1 MKIKNWMTTLM
12 CCTVVGLMG
21 TSGFAQQTKKTN
33 VIWIITDEHN
43 FRTLSCYREQLS
55 PDQAYQWGKEA
66 AVETPNIDALAKN
79 GILFNRMYCS
89 AAVCTASRASMFTGM
104 YPMTLGIPN
113 NSNKKGDGKYLK
125 PNVTTIADVLSKAG
139 YFTGYAGKWHLAE
152 SRSADGNKDHDEWWS
167 PYPTGHPDDTY
178 GFQDKRY
185 MFNGG
190 HDKFKGLDAEGNP
203 YNASKK
209 PTLIGRDQYGQPLYQ
224 DNKSKNVKF
233 TTDFLGDRA
242 VEFIGKNKDKPFFYV
257 VSIPDPHTPDIA
269 RTPYDVKYK
278 DMQVNLPKTYYQSFQ
293 NKEKMPKWQSPDN
306 KTNNQEKLK
315 NSIKQYL
322 GMVKIVDENVGRIL
336 NKLETEGILENTIVM
351 FSSDHGDLL
360 GEHGR
365 VNKGTIHEASAKIP
379 FVMAH
384 GKEGKNPL
392 IPRNKVVNLAANNTD
407 WMPTFLSLLNVD
419 CPKVP
424 GRDLSPIIQG
434 KAPAN
439 WKDVTFSRLGYYA
452 AITSRYKLSVQSK
465 GKPWLLDIE
474 ADPDEVL
481 NFIDDKKYS
490 DVIVKLSKELK
501 NYMKISGD
509 NNKKIKE
516 QVEQLLDKH
525 S

>member
-1 MKIKNWMTTLM
+1 MIRRRLKKRANWCIALALI
-12 CCTVVGLMG
+12 GIQ
-21 TSGFAQQTKKTN
+21 GFAQQTKKTN

-43 FRTLSCYREQLS
+43 FRTLSCYRDQLS
-55 PDQAYQWGKEA
+55 PEQALQWGKEA
-66 AVETPNIDALAKN
+66 VVETPNIDALAKN
-79 GILFNRMYCS
+79 GVIFNRMYCS

-125 PNVTTIADVLSKAG
+125 PKVTTIADVLSGAG
-139 YFTGYAGKWHLAE
+139 YHTGYAGKWHLAE

-167 PYPTGHPDDTY
+167 PYPTGHPEDDY
-178 GFQDKRY
+178 GFKDKKF

-190 HDKFKGLDAEGNP
+190 HDKFKGIDADGNP
-203 YNASKK
+203 YNAAKK
-209 PTLIGRDQYGQPLYQ
+209 PKLIGKDKYGQPLYQ
-224 DNKSKNVKF
+224 DKKSKQVKF

-242 VEFIGKNKDKPFFYV
+242 VEFIGENKDKPFFYV

-269 RTPYDVKYK
+269 RTPYDTKFDNMKV
-278 DMQVNLPKTYYQSFQ
+278 DLPKTYNFAYK
-293 NKEKMPKWQSPDN
+293 NMGKLPKWQGPDN
-306 KTNNQEKLK
+306 KAKNREKFTK
-315 NSIKQYL
+315 GVQQYL

-336 NKLETEGILENTIVM
+336 EKLESEGILENTIVM

-360 GEHGR
+360 GEHAR
-365 VNKGTIHEASAKIP
+365 LNKGTIHEASAKIP
-379 FVMAH
+379 CVVAH
-384 GKEGKNPL
+384 GKNAKNPL
-392 IPRNKVVNLAANNTD
+392 IPRNKVINLAANNTD
-407 WMPTFLSLLNVD
+407 WMPTFLSMLNVD

-424 GRDLSPIIQG
+424 GRDLSSIIKG

-439 WKDVTFSRLGYYA
+439 WNDVTFSRLGYYA

-474 ADPDEVL
+474 ADPDEVI

-490 DVIVKLSKELK
+490 DVIVKLAEELK
-501 NYMKISGD
+501 NYMSISGD

-516 QVEQLLDKH
+516 QVEKLIAKN